1 MGQLK
6 GDYVKISNK
15 LKVVFLW
22 SFVHCIDFTGQAFHN
37 VIVAMLNLEICYPD
51 TQIC

>member
-6 GDYVKISNK
+6 GDYAKISNK

-22 SFVHCIDFTGQAFHN
+22 SVVHCIDFIGQVFHN
-37 VIVAMLNLEICYPD
+37 VIVAIVMC
-51 TQIC
+51 